1 MNRQIEE
8 VREKKETRNKERD
21 MGMKESQCEE

>member
-8 VREKKETRNKERD
+8 VREKKEARNKKRD
-21 MGMKESQCEE
+21 MGMKERQCGE

>member
-8 VREKKETRNKERD
+8 VREKKEGRNKERD